1 MPTGIGSGIAGEVF
15 TDEIGSGSRGGS
27 TICPTRYSV
36 NLNGL
41 SQIGQ
46 ETGTLL
52 DLGTNNFSYSFWF
65 KTSETSVQGIFSTD
79 FNNTGVGLDIFL
91 SASGILTATFDS
103 VTFPTT
109 ASLNDG
115 EWYHAVL
122 SVDRSGD
129 WKWYI
134 DGINTNTLANPVGTA
149 IFVGNY
155 LWGNSFSTSFFNGN
169 LTELS
174 IWGTALSLSEVLTI
188 YNNMFG
194 SQTCLTDLT
203 FGSGNLIQN
212 GSFNEIGPQLIDN
225 PTFNAPTSPNLV
237 DNPNFTDTGTEEI
250 VDGGFPNG
258 STAWNLGNG
267 GTIVDNEMQLD
278 CGGTTDAYTYQS
290 KATAYT
296 SGKSYKLTVKIV
308 SNTTGT
314 DLILYAGGFSPNTV
328 NISIGTTP
336 NTYSIY
342 FVADYTSGSGNTI
355 VLRAFSST
363 GIVVIDDVSVKELG
377 ADWTV
382 TNADA
387 THYVEFIETGAR
399 FVLASTSPLVELKQ
413 TTFQLLANKSYKL
426 TVDMTRVSGSVK
438 VDTSGVSELF
448 DATTSGTNNTRY
460 ITPTGNIYLSFY
472 RQSTPTDITFH
483 SVSVQEVDWAFEG
496 GWSLGSNKALATAA
510 AGGDTLYQAGVFT
523 LDKSYKTTFLSTL
536 DSGNCFAEFG
546 SDGFIGRLPSGTASN
561 LFYYQTNEVGD
572 SARIA
577 FEVQS
582 LMTGSIS
589 NVLTYQMDPNGYWNI
604 PTANSTQLVL
614 NPMFTNTG
622 PEEVTNGDFSQTAL
636 GTDLV
641 TDGDFP
647 LPNANWVAQGGAEIT
662 TDGARINNT
671 VTGVNAYIA
680 QLLLGTLSG
689 KSFVLTYDVI
699 TTNGETLA
707 IEQATSIPLD
717 TSTTGTNRK
726 LYFTWNRVNN
736 NLVIKRLTSG
746 TDVTIDNVSV
756 KEVLQL
762 VTNGDFTDTGAEEVT
777 YPNFTNSDLSQWID
791 NGGKASFSW
800 DAAEFMRLD
809 FNETNGNAMYA
820 AFGHTLN
827 ASYKVTMR
835 VRGTKADGT
844 TAQGSAFSS
853 IGNFNELGQVVSNP
867 TLTSAW
873 QDYEFYVVPTN
884 VNFRF
889 YLASVAIG
897 DLVDFDSISV
907 KELGTGWSV
916 QEPAGQSVDFN
927 GTQVHIDY
935 DASATQGSTGIN
947 QSPLVASTSYKII
960 LDIATLTG
968 DSGDKLRVQAG
979 GVVTDFSDA
988 GVKTF
993 YITTINSSPLYI
1005 VRASNGTSFETYIN
1019 SISVQELGQD
1029 WTVGTGWSFGDDIAS
1044 CDGTA
1049 SSSLYQNV
1057 LGVES
1062 KTYKITGTVSNYTSG
1077 TLQVGG
1083 SSNALEV
1090 SGDGAF
1096 IHYRVW
1102 TSDPNLYLKSKPGDG
1117 FNGSIT
1123 NISVK
1128 ETGLDWISPDAGVV
1142 NTFSA
1147 TGLTMTSVNGTG
1159 DNTIQQVGVTADDQA
1174 YKVDYN
1180 IVGSSLAAGNY
1191 LQFYNGATYVN
1202 MKTSV
1207 GNHILHFTRSGSD
1220 DSVFLKLASNDG
1232 SLTDTVDIGSIT
1244 IVEVQGWTLED
1255 GKLVGDLPDLAKSAT
1270 QDIGAI
1276 AGNSYKATMDVALA
1290 EEELITNG
1298 SFRQV
1303 GTNVVDCG
1311 DFSCAVP
1318 TDYWAFGT
1326 GWSVGDSEAN
1336 CDGSTGNL
1344 IQSISGSTNK
1354 SFKLVFTISNFV
1366 SGSVIPTFVGI
1377 TGTAYNAN
1385 GTYTEYIQSGSDVRF
1400 VFYSTL
1406 FNGSI
1411 TNVSVQEV
1419 GQDWT
1424 LGTGWSIGEDKATFE
1439 NSSGAGNISQYNVL
1453 EATKSYKLTF
1463 DTLEATGNFAYSFGG
1478 SYIFITNI
1486 SANTTHTV
1494 YGVSTGTTLN
1504 LRGTSNFA
1512 GSITNISVEEV
1523 GELKVD
1529 IGGAPVQSITTSGT
1543 HSLTFTAVDSDPFR
1557 IYGST
1562 FTGSV
1567 TNIFVTQVAGGT
1579 LERWWRVN
1587 GNIDT
1592 LTNPAPN
1599 VASNG
1604 ISNDLNWSNNP
1615 PVQPDTP

>member
-237 DNPNFTDTGTEEI
+237 DNPNFTDTGADVI
-250 VDGGFPNG
+250 YNG
-258 STAWNLGNG
+258 DFADTSIAL
-267 GTIVDNEMQLD
+267 
-278 CGGTTDAYTYQS
+278 GTTGSGWTLSAGLSEYTTFGGD
-290 KATAYT
+290 TAVKMT
-296 SGKSYKLTVKIV
+296 RVTTTNQLRAKTVGGSNVVSANTSYKLTYTVLENNGVTGFRIFASTSTNIPYDV
-308 SNTTGT
+308 SATPHVVYFTTT
-314 DLILYAGGFSPNTV
+314 DANVLLQFV
-328 NISIGTTP
+328 NDTNNSDITFT
-336 NTYSIY
+336 
-342 FVADYTSGSGNTI
+342 D
-355 VLRAFSST
+355 
-363 GIVVIDDVSVKELG
+363 IVVEELG
-377 ADWTV
+377 ADW
-382 TNADA
+382 
-387 THYVEFIETGAR
+387 ILGTGWSIGEDKAIYDGSDY
-399 FVLASTSPLVELKQ
+399 ASINQLISNISGKSLK
-413 TTFQLLANKSYKL
+413 
-426 TVDMTRVSGSVK
+426 VSFEIK
-438 VDTSGVSELF
+438 DWQ
-448 DATTSGTNNTRY
+448 SGTIRIPPANRLDGLDERY
-460 ITPTGNIYLSFY
+460 SGDGINVIYFTSTVNDLKFQPQQFDGSITNI
-472 RQSTPTDITFH
+472 
-483 SVSVQEVDWAFEG
+483 SVQEVDWAFGG

-622 PEEVTNGDFSQTAL
+622 PEEVTNGDFSGTAL
-636 GTDLV
+636 GPEKV
-641 TDGDFP
+641 VDGDFP

-762 VTNGDFTDTGAEEVT
+762 VTNGDFTEGTEGVAGG
-777 YPNFTNSDLSQWID
+777 NFESGLIGTV
-791 NGGKASFSW
+791 
-800 DAAEFMRLD
+800 
-809 FNETNGNAMYA
+809 GNAGGTVYTWA
-820 AFGHTLN
+820 LNTVAPISGTQDGLLSITSVGTNVSHPRLQFDGTL
-827 ASYKVTMR
+827 ALDESFVLTFDYKVNS
-835 VRGTKADGT
+835 GTCK
-844 TAQGSAFSS
+844 FSS
-853 IGNFNELGQVVSNP
+853 IRTGGVSSVSFP
-867 TLTSAW
+867 TVTLTGSGT
-873 QDYEFYVVPTN
+873 YTFYFQGEGTGLLTINFDGTN
-884 VNFRF
+884 
-889 YLASVAIG
+889 L
-897 DLVDFDSISV
+897 FDTQFDNISI
-907 KELGTGWSV
+907 KELGADWTVVDGAGTVTFGDSFAEITKTSVNPSVYLSQDYAVTHGASHKLTYTITENTFTGSGAELGLSGAGAYGSV
-916 QEPAGQSVDFN
+916 VLDA
-927 GTQVHIDY
+927 T
-935 DASATQGSTGIN
+935 ASATPKT
-947 QSPLVASTSYKII
+947 VY
-960 LDIATLTG
+960 LT
-968 DSGDKLRVQAG
+968 
-979 GVVTDFSDA
+979 VTDDTPSIA
-988 GVKTF
+988 ALRF
-993 YITTINSSPLYI
+993 YSQGDGGSIKITN
-1005 VRASNGTSFETYIN
+1005 
-1019 SISVQELGQD
+1019 ISVQELGQD

-1174 YKVDYN
+1174 YKVEYT
-1180 IVGSSLAAGNY
+1180 IVGSSLTAGNY

-1207 GNHILHFTRSGSD
+1207 GTHILHFTRSGAD
-1220 DSVFLKLASNDG
+1220 DSVFLKLASNDS

-1298 SFRQV
+1298 SFREV
-1303 GTNVVDCG
+1303 GADLVLEG
-1311 DFSCAVP
+1311 DFPKPSFHWLKAAS
-1318 TDYWAFGT
+1318 TTINGGSATFG
-1326 GWSVGDSEAN
+1326 G
-1336 CDGSTGNL
+1336 
-1344 IQSISGSTNK
+1344 
-1354 SFKLVFTISNFV
+1354 
-1366 SGSVIPTFVGI
+1366 
-1377 TGTAYNAN
+1377 
-1385 GTYTEYIQSGSDVRF
+1385 
-1400 VFYSTL
+1400 
-1406 FNGSI
+1406 
-1411 TNVSVQEV
+1411 
-1419 GQDWT
+1419 
-1424 LGTGWSIGEDKATFE
+1424 LGTVADMLA
-1439 NSSGAGNISQYNVL
+1439 GAFALRVEADGGVVEAQSCLISD
-1453 EATKSYKLTF
+1453 LTF
-1463 DTLEATGNFAYSFGG
+1463 
-1478 SYIFITNI
+1478 
-1486 SANTTHTV
+1486 
-1494 YGVSTGTTLN
+1494 
-1504 LRGTSNFA
+1504 
-1512 GSITNISVEEV
+1512 
-1523 GELKVD
+1523 
-1529 IGGAPVQSITTSGT
+1529 
-1543 HSLTFTAVDSDPFR
+1543 LT
-1557 IYGST
+1557 
-1562 FTGSV
+1562 
-1567 TNIFVTQVAGGT
+1567 
-1579 LERWWRVN
+1579 E
-1587 GNIDT
+1587 
-1592 LTNPAPN
+1592 NP
-1599 VASNG
+1599 
-1604 ISNDLNWSNNP
+1604 
-1615 PVQPDTP
+1615 